1 MAHSAGNSF
10 YLLPCIPYERQEFE
24 DANNHYNCPI
34 VTSYAEN
41 IKNNMDEIT
50 NGKVNFKNPF
60 MSFKSE
66 DTLSTRLI
74 EELPK
79 NFQFRLMRSD
89 RQFTSLGQSSPNVAK
104 TFAKKEKKPLHI
116 WIRPVNVVSSLQ
128 GAHTTSIRK
137 YTMEFRN

>member
-1 MAHSAGNSF
+1 
-10 YLLPCIPYERQEFE
+10 
-24 DANNHYNCPI
+24 
-34 VTSYAEN
+34 
-41 IKNNMDEIT
+41 MDEIT

-74 EELPK
+74 EELSGEFSIPA
-79 NFQFRLMRSD
+79 D
-89 RQFTSLGQSSPNVAK
+89 EIRQAVHLAWTELAK
-104 TFAKKEKKPLHI
+104 CREDIRQKKEKKPLHI
-116 WIRPVNVVSSLQ
+116 WIRPVNVVSSWQ